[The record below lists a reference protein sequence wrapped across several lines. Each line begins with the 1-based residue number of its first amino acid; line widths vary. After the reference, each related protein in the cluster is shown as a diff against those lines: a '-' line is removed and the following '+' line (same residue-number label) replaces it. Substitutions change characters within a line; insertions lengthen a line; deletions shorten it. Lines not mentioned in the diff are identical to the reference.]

1 MAYRIGICDDEQNI
15 VLTLTGYIEH
25 YFQLQGDDVEIHT
38 WNSGEELI
46 SDKVFGTGEGVDIL
60 FLDIELP
67 DMNGVSIGQYIR
79 NTVSDSIV
87 QIVYI
92 SYKTSYA
99 MQLFNVHPYDFLV
112 KPIDENMIASVISGI
127 LHMNGQDRRFY
138 TYRVNKIVHKV
149 AYGDICYLASDRKHI
164 RIVMY
169 NGNVKEFVGK
179 LKDEIAD
186 LPDYY
191 IQIGQSYVVNYSHI
205 SQFNPES
212 VVMDNGDEL
221 MISRGYRAQVSEKL
235 LSRSRS
241 LPV

>member
-15 VLTLTGYIEH
+15 VLILTGYIEH
-25 YFQLQGDDVEIHT
+25 YFQLQGEDVEIHT

-67 DMNGVSIGQYIR
+67 DMNGVSIGRYIR
-79 NTVSDSIV
+79 NMVSDSIV

-92 SYKTSYA
+92 SYKT
-99 MQLFNVHPYDFLV
+99 
-112 KPIDENMIASVISGI
+112 MIASVISGI

-138 TYRVNKIVHKV
+138 TYRVNKTVHKV

>member
-1 MAYRIGICDDEQNI
+1 MFYRIGICDDEYSICKEVSQYVNNYFAECEDYADVYMWESGDSLI
-15 VLTLTGYIEH
+15 KDLEGGTVL
-25 YFQLQGDDVEIHT
+25 
-38 WNSGEELI
+38 
-46 SDKVFGTGEGVDIL
+46 DIL

-67 DMNGVSIGQYIR
+67 DMNGISIGRYVREQLR
-79 NTVSDSIV
+79 DSALS
-87 QIVYI
+87 IVYI

-138 TYRVNKIVHKV
+138 TYRVNKTVHKV

>member
-1 MAYRIGICDDEQNI
+1 MFYRIGICDDEYSICKEISQYVNNYFAECEDYADVYMWESGDSLI
-15 VLTLTGYIEH
+15 KDLEGGTVL
-25 YFQLQGDDVEIHT
+25 
-38 WNSGEELI
+38 
-46 SDKVFGTGEGVDIL
+46 DIL

-99 MQLFNVHPYDFLV
+99 MQLFNIHPYDFLV

-138 TYRVNKIVHKV
+138 TYRVNKTVHKV

-169 NGNVKEFVGK
+169 NGSVKEFVGK
-179 LKDEIAD
+179 LKDEIDD

>member
-1 MAYRIGICDDEQNI
+1 MFYRIGICDDEYSICKEVSQYVNNYFAECEDYADVYMWESGDSLI
-15 VLTLTGYIEH
+15 KDLEGGTVL
-25 YFQLQGDDVEIHT
+25 
-38 WNSGEELI
+38 
-46 SDKVFGTGEGVDIL
+46 DIL

-67 DMNGVSIGQYIR
+67 DMNGVSIGRYIR
-79 NTVSDSIV
+79 NMVSDSIV

-138 TYRVNKIVHKV
+138 TYRVNKTVHKV

>member
-15 VLTLTGYIEH
+15 VLILTGYIEH
-25 YFQLQGDDVEIHT
+25 YFQLQGEDVEIHT

-67 DMNGVSIGQYIR
+67 DMNGVSIGRYIR
-79 NTVSDSIV
+79 NMVSDSIV

-138 TYRVNKIVHKV
+138 T
-149 AYGDICYLASDRKHI
+149 
-164 RIVMY
+164 
-169 NGNVKEFVGK
+169 
-179 LKDEIAD
+179 
-186 LPDYY
+186 
-191 IQIGQSYVVNYSHI
+191 
-205 SQFNPES
+205 
-212 VVMDNGDEL
+212 
-221 MISRGYRAQVSEKL
+221 
-235 LSRSRS
+235 S
-241 LPV
+241 LP

>member
-15 VLTLTGYIEH
+15 VLILTGYIEH
-25 YFQLQGDDVEIHT
+25 YFQLQGEDVEIHT

-67 DMNGVSIGQYIR
+67 DMNGVSIGRYIR
-79 NTVSDSIV
+79 NMVSDSIV

-138 TYRVNKIVHKV
+138 TCLLYT
-149 AYGDICYLASDRKHI
+149 SDAA
-164 RIVMY
+164 
-169 NGNVKEFVGK
+169 
-179 LKDEIAD
+179 DE
-186 LPDYY
+186 
-191 IQIGQSYVVNYSHI
+191 
-205 SQFNPES
+205 
-212 VVMDNGDEL
+212 
-221 MISRGYRAQVSEKL
+221 
-235 LSRSRS
+235 
-241 LPV
+241 